1 MEPARS
7 YRIGE
12 IANHTGVS
20 VETLRILREAATPE
34 GPATIRG
41 RVPTLLGRGGA
52 PSSIHQAGA
61 VAWPDAR

>member
-20 VETLRILREAATPE
+20 VETLRYYEKRRL
-34 GPATIRG
+34 
-41 RVPTLLGRGGA
+41 
-52 PSSIHQAGA
+52 
-61 VAWPDAR
+61 